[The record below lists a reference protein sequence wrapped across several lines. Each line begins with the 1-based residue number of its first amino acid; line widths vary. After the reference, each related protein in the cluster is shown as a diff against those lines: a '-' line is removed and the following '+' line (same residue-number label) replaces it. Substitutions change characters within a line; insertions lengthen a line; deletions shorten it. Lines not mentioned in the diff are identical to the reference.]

1 MVTRVEVVSVVEAV
15 TVDLRARVLR
25 GELAPGTALS
35 EAEVASR
42 YDIARPTARA
52 VIEALVFENLLE
64 RRAHKTARVVQLG
77 PDDVRDI
84 YRTRGRMETEVLR
97 ELAAQRLV
105 PDGAVA
111 ANAEIAALAD
121 GSPLDIVEPDM
132 RFHAELVDAVGSRR
146 TSQAYRSLVSEVTL
160 CMSQVQGQNLLST
173 ALIAGEHQAL
183 LDFLRAGD
191 ADAAAALLAVHLGRA
206 RERLVGALGGVPG
219 PEADLPSEWELNG

>member
-15 TVDLRARVLR
+15 TADLRARVLR

-52 VIEALVFENLLE
+52 VIEALVFENLLD
-64 RRAHKTARVVQLG
+64 RRAHKTARVVLLG

-97 ELAAQRLV
+97 ELAAARTV
-105 PDGAVA
+105 PEGAVA
-111 ANAEIAALAD
+111 ANAEIAALGD

-132 RFHAELVDAVGSRR
+132 RFHSELVDAVGSRR
-146 TSQAYRSLVSEVTL
+146 TSRAYRSLVSEVTL
-160 CMSQVQGQNLLST
+160 CMSQVQGKNLLST
-173 ALIAGEHQAL
+173 SLIAGEHRAL

-191 ADAAAALLAVHLGRA
+191 ADAAAALLSVHLGRA
-206 RERLVGALGGVPG
+206 RERLVAALGGDAG
-219 PEADLPSEWELNG
+219 PEADLPSEWDQ